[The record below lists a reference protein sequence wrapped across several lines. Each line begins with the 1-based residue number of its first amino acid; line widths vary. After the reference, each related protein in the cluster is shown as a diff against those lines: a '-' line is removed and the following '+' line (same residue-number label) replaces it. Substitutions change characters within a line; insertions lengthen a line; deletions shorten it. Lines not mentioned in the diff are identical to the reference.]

1 MYNILQFL
9 TDCWLP
15 LLAALG
21 LALTL
26 YLLGRVNE
34 RRRQRRLW
42 AARLRHH
49 NAHSILRHL

>member
-1 MYNILQFL
+1 MHTILPFL
-9 TDCWLP
+9 ADCWLP

-21 LALTL
+21 LSLTL
-26 YLLGRVNE
+26 YHLGRVNE

-42 AARLRHH
+42 ADRLRHH

>member
-15 LLAALG
+15 MLAAFG

-26 YLLGRVNE
+26 YHLGRVNE